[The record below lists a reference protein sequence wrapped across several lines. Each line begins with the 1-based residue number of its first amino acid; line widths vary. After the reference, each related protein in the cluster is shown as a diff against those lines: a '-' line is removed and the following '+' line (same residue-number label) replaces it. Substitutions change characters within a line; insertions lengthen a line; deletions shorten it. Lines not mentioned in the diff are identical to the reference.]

1 MKKYI
6 ALFLALIMSL
16 SLCACGSTTTNSTQK
31 DPETFTTSD
40 KATDENGT
48 LNAPSVNSEKNRKDT
63 TDYGDPA
70 DLSKPNEVID
80 CFKKTPVASEDS
92 SNLGFAMVN
101 TGVYTDDTIPT
112 YDSVISNMITD
123 AKYSYDAENQTV
135 KITGDMDAASMR
147 VMFRYLGISDSNS
160 PDDFG
165 GYDPEYTEKQSREYE
180 QCEKHEQQ
188 RGEPWTPSVPVD
200 EPVLQRTEHD
210 VERNGPEEGTYY
222 EGELPE
228 HDYSHQYQYRQEEEL
243 PEKQVVLAD
252 GVVEFCHKRKFC
264 V

>member
-31 DPETFTTSD
+31 DPETSTTSD

-63 TDYGDPA
+63 TNYGDPA

-101 TGVYTDDTIPT
+101 TDVYTDDTIPT

-165 GYDPEYTEKQSREYE
+165 GYDSLRFS
-180 QCEKHEQQ
+180 
-188 RGEPWTPSVPVD
+188 GEWYIYQINSEVNGI
-200 EPVLQRTEHD
+200 Q
-210 VERNGPEEGTYY
+210 RNGSSVAVLDEYGEDGEWVFDMITLCSEMKKGTLDWDNAAEIY
-222 EGELPE
+222 EAYNTACVREN
-228 HDYSHQYQYRQEEEL
+228 QEWLRE
-243 PEKQVVLAD
+243 QN
-252 GVVEFCHKRKFC
+252 GVEY
-264 V
+264 